1 MVLHSEREWLLMA
14 VSGLSYQ
21 RVFVELNVRFGEKRT
36 FVVAEVSVDV
46 IRRFSRKPANHR
58 QSAATVVCPRSRY
71 GPERPALLAR
81 PGNSLR
87 RQCRP
92 DDFHSHT

>member
-21 RVFVELNVRFGEKRT
+21 RIFVKLNVRFGDKRT

-46 IRRFSRKPANHR
+46 IRRFSRRPVSHH
-58 QSAATVVCPRSRY
+58 QFETTVVCPRSRY
-71 GPERPALLAR
+71 EPAKPALLAR
-81 PGNSLR
+81 RDSSLR
-87 RQCRP
+87 RQYRP
-92 DDFHSHT
+92 GDFHSHT